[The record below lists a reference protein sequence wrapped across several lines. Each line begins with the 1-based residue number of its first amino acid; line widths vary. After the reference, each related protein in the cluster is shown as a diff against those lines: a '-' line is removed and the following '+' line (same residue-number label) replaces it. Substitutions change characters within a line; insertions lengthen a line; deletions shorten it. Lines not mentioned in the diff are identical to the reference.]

1 MQPISQTSRA
11 DLLRWMR
18 RCHTPAEKQ
27 LAAEILGYEWLEPQ
41 ANVNLK
47 ITVSSGDQGDCK
59 PESPD
64 DESLS
69 PHPEEDNEPAAITR
83 PPEAFY
89 ALKHR
94 EQYADPDQP
103 DDDLPECLRGVEPLS
118 AADLRPLEQGE
129 PLAHQPLVPQ
139 QRLLPFLRQALTY
152 PLGQRLDVPRLVKQV
167 ARLQALQRIPRR
179 PHVLPA
185 GRVYV
190 LLDLNKRLLPFW
202 QDAHDLC
209 ELLARQHGK
218 NGLDIRVLEDQP
230 GGRYYDWFDQQQAV
244 KAWQPLKVP
253 SVVLIVSD
261 MGQLSAQGSV
271 VCQGWLRFA
280 QQLARQGI
288 RPLVL
293 SPLSPA
299 QQYAPFT
306 TLVDQIPWGRL
317 SRFKSQKPNQQQ
329 QEHSSHVQ
337 RVLSL
342 LSVAVHVEPELLRAI
357 LGCLPAIQADSG
369 VEAAVYLH
377 PDVVWGYTA
386 MTLRADK
393 RAAYQALFRQEPASL
408 QRQVLAVIRQHHIG
422 QFPAVWAET
431 VLNAK
436 PLTVFTLDDAAW
448 AEKFMVRFTR
458 SFAGQGRH
466 EGMAQF
472 ARRHLQRLGK
482 DEAGNA
488 LYQATYASAL
498 YGLAYREA
506 LIAGEEVPALYDA
519 SVVQAVLSHQQDL
532 KEYLVT
538 QVGEYLYLAID
549 TGSTSE
555 MLIGSL
561 LGEMT
566 SRLNVFGLSMD
577 GKKTIVPVQTQTPLC
592 HLIEAECIELDTGLE
607 RLHITR
613 FTKPSWAHEIVRHR
627 EALDAVMYFAGE
639 RYRFQLTA
647 GEGLLDRIYAGD
659 YWEKTEGN
667 DRVGFDS
674 YGLYADLEIKGIT
687 QRFRWIEPG
696 TFLMGSPPDEAGRE
710 PHESLKGAETQHH
723 VTLTQGFWL
732 ADTTV
737 TQALWQAVMGNNPSH
752 FNGAVTIGDKS
763 IYVDG
768 ANHPVEKVNWEDAQ
782 AFIAALNGMV
792 ADLGA
797 RLPTDAQW
805 EYACR
810 AGTSSVFSFGDN
822 ITPEQVNYDG
832 NYPYANGKKG
842 LYRQKT
848 VPVKSLPANPWGLHE
863 MHGNVWEWCQ
873 DWWQQEIP
881 AEPVIDPEGLEA
893 GVLRVVRGGSWNNG
907 GRDVRSAFR
916 YGNDPAERLSDL
928 GFRLVLGLELRSGQG
943 GGAATQERADDGDAG
958 RRVAGDTADR
968 GSVGSG
974 GFAKPADKV
983 LYSKEM
989 MEFMESVRPQ
999 GGLSV
1004 DDLDKPT
1011 LAERVTEGLKGFTN
1025 LFRKKK

>member
-1 MQPISQTSRA
+1 MQPTSQTSRA

-18 RCHTPAEKQ
+18 RCHTPSEKK

-47 ITVSSGDQGDCK
+47 ITVSSGDQSDCK

-64 DESLS
+64 DESLI
-69 PHPEEDNEPAAITR
+69 PHPEEDKEPAAITC

-94 EQYADPDQP
+94 EQYADPDQS

-118 AADLRPLEQGE
+118 AADLRPLEQGK

-139 QRLLPFLRQALTY
+139 QRLLPFLRQSLTY
-152 PLGQRLDVPRLVKQV
+152 SLGQRLDVPRLVKQV

-261 MGQLSAQGSV
+261 MGQLSTQGSM

-293 SPLSPA
+293 SPVSPA
-299 QQYAPFT
+299 QQYAPFIA
-306 TLVDQIPWGRL
+306 LVDQMPWGRL
-317 SRFKSQKPNQQQ
+317 SRFKPQKPNQQQ
-329 QEHSSHVQ
+329 QEHASHVQ
-337 RVLSL
+337 RALGL

-377 PDVVWGYTA
+377 PDVGWGYTA
-386 MTLRADK
+386 MTLRVEK

-436 PLTVFTLDDAAW
+436 PLTAFALDDAEW
-448 AEKFMVRFTR
+448 AEQFMVRFTR
-458 SFAGQGRH
+458 SFAGQGGH

-482 DEAGNA
+482 DEDGKA
-488 LYQATYASAL
+488 LYQASYASAL

-506 LIAGEEVPALYDA
+506 LSAGEEVPALYDA
-519 SVVQAVLSHQQDL
+519 RVVQSVLSHQQEL
-532 KEYLVT
+532 KEYLIT

-549 TGSTSE
+549 TGSTQE
-555 MLIGSL
+555 MMIGSL
-561 LGEMT
+561 LGKT
-566 SRLNVFGLSMD
+566 ISRQNVIGLSMD
-577 GKKTIVPVQTQTPLC
+577 GKKTIVPLQTQTPLC
-592 HLIEAECIELDTGLE
+592 HLIEAECIQLDTGLE

-647 GEGLLDRIYAGD
+647 GEGPLDRIYAGD

-667 DRVGFDS
+667 DWVGFDKF
-674 YGLYADLEIKGIT
+674 GLYADFEIKGIT

-696 TFLMGSPPDEAGRE
+696 TFLMGSPESERE
-710 PHESLKGAETQHH
+710 RIAERETQHL

-737 TQALWQAVMGNNPSH
+737 TQSLWQAVMGNNPSR
-752 FNGAVTIGDKS
+752 FSN
-763 IYVDG
+763 
-768 ANHPVEKVNWEDAQ
+768 NPNNPVERVSWNDIQDFIKKLNTLIPSLQ
-782 AFIAALNGMV
+782 AK
-792 ADLGA
+792 
-797 RLPTDAQW
+797 LPTEAQW

-810 AGTSSVFSFGDN
+810 AGTTTPFSFGDN

-832 NYPYANGKKG
+832 NYPYAGGKKG
-842 LYRQKT
+842 LYREKT
-848 VPVKSLPANPWGLHE
+848 VPVKSLPANPWGLYE

-873 DWWQQEIP
+873 DVWQEKLP
-881 AEPVIDPEGLEA
+881 ALPVKDPDGVAGGDKKA
-893 GVLRVVRGGSWNNG
+893 GVGRVVRGGSCGNFG
-907 GRDVRSAFR
+907 SSVRSAYR
-916 YGNDPAERLSDL
+916 GEPDVRHLIL
-928 GFRLVLGLELRSGQG
+928 GFRLLLGHFELRSGQG
-943 GGAATQERADDGDAG
+943 GGAA
-958 RRVAGDTADR
+958 
-968 GSVGSG
+968 GS
-974 GFAKPADKV
+974 
-983 LYSKEM
+983 
-989 MEFMESVRPQ
+989 
-999 GGLSV
+999 
-1004 DDLDKPT
+1004 
-1011 LAERVTEGLKGFTN
+1011 EGLVEKIFKG
-1025 LFRKKK
+1025 LKKPFRKKK